1 MSKTTLEKVFCN
13 KYVQLAALAAGG
25 LALLRNWKKDS
36 ISGIGR
42 VRRSGEPFD
51 IPTIPEILRRGLSD
65 GSITYGN
72 AAEEM
77 YNAGYFNYLPSENEI
92 DRYLGIGKVIRSS
105 FYEAEILSDEG
116 NYKVIF
122 SVIPRSGNIRAE
134 IYQRTAS
141 YISPENYDPQKMVEW
156 FHWGTEYG
164 RSIEEA
170 FNKADSFV
178 ARAGGHINLNDI
190 KNL

>member
-1 MSKTTLEKVFCN
+1 MSKTTLEKVFSN

-25 LALLRNWKKDS
+25 LALLRTWNKNS
-36 ISGIGR
+36 VSG
-42 VRRSGEPFD
+42 VGE
-51 IPTIPEILRRGLSD
+51 
-65 GSITYGN
+65 
-72 AAEEM
+72 
-77 YNAGYFNYLPSENEI
+77 
-92 DRYLGIGKVIRSS
+92 VIRSS